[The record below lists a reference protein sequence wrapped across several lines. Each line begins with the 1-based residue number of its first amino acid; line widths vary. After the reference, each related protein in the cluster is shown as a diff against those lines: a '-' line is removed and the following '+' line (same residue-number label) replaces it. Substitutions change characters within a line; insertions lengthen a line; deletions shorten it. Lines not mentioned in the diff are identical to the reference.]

1 MSDATGRAVLQVA
14 ATAAGYYFGGPFG
27 AAIGSYLGAQAGY
40 AIFPLD
46 PVEGPRLSDLRATQS
61 TYGAALPIAFGSV
74 RVAGTVIWWS
84 GLREVQVQQQSGGK
98 GGPEVTTN
106 TYEYFADVALALCEG
121 PIVGVGRIWADQ
133 DLVYNVGAGAGIS
146 DLWANPEFADGVTL
160 YLGTETQ
167 LADPTMEAAL
177 GVGNVPGYRG
187 TAYIVIRNMRL
198 TGTGGRVQNL
208 MFEVVTDGSVSGVR
222 RVVDTTGVV
231 TYSYSNIPRI
241 TSIDGVV
248 RVINTT
254 GTIAHLYSL
263 AGTYLG
269 LEQRNEQDS
278 EWLPNSGPT
287 SNHWLVM
294 RTFDGRRIYALTW
307 VVSTFTSSDLVCSV
321 GGMFVTLMPALGLTP
336 TQRIIAACG
345 CADGRHMMIVLGDSS
360 IHPSNATAFMVVRY
374 NGGGPPLTVVRTG
387 TTSGIGAE
395 LFAGNASNSNFAVSA
410 AMLETDLRHYWVAY
424 PGGGPLAVRRIDDD
438 GVLRNAFTIAL
449 PELGLVAPPT
459 VWADRSVCWLVG
471 QDRVFGFTRTD
482 AYTSAAVP
490 LATVVQRL
498 CERVGLDSTL
508 RNTAGLTGTVD
519 GYAIGRR
526 MTARA
531 ALDALRTVYAFDA
544 VESGG
549 QVRFFTR
556 GGAPVATVSYAD
568 LLDSAQRGAVQSQ
581 WAAEEELPNRVDL
594 QYLSAPADYQEAV
607 QTARRAFGGNVDP
620 LTVSVPVVLADG
632 AAQAIAKRL
641 LFEAAVARV
650 PRRFALPRKW
660 SLIEA
665 GDVVTLALESG
676 ETRRVRVLRDNRNR
690 GTVQVEAI
698 DDDVDV
704 YTQAGAGQTVA
715 TGQTTVN
722 ALTPTLL
729 RLLDLPPLRDADD
742 TLHWYVA
749 ASGLDANWPGAV
761 LYRSTERSG
770 PYDQAGSVFT
780 TSTLGAAEGVLGN
793 YLGGNTV
800 DELNRVDVTLT
811 TGTLASVTLLEMLNG
826 ANAAVL
832 GNEIIQFRTATLVS
846 GTRYTLSGLLR
857 GRLGTEDGMTT
868 HADGERFVLLNPAAT
883 GKIVQDT
890 DQLNVLRYWKP
901 VTAGRRLQD
910 TLEQSATLTGRSLRP
925 LAPVFVAAGR
935 TGTASNVLIRWTRRG
950 RISASWLD
958 QVDVPLGESAERY
971 DVEILNPSGSAV
983 VRTFSGL
990 TVPEVAYSSAQM
1002 TADLGGVPATL
1013 NVRVYQLSGRVGRGV
1028 PAVASV
1034 QVLAPRLSFRYWRVW
1049 VTAINGG
1056 SRLSIDELRYR
1067 DFAGNILTTPSSPVV
1082 VSSAFGG
1089 RPGSRAFDGDN
1100 LTDWSSASASMPQ
1113 NIQVD
1118 MGTPQEVVTL
1128 GIDVP
1133 AGGFEINAPRDFLV
1147 EGSNDATNWT
1157 TVLTVVNSTG
1167 WGPGEERTFTVQ

>member
-14 ATAAGYYFGGPFG
+14 GTAAGNYFGGPFG

-40 AIFPLD
+40 AVFPLD

-61 TYGAALPIAFGSV
+61 TYGAALTIAFGSV
-74 RVAGTVIWWS
+74 RVASTVIWWS

-198 TGTGGRVQNL
+198 TRTGGRVPNL

-231 TYSYSNIPRI
+231 TYSYTNIPRI

-269 LEQRNEQDS
+269 LEQRNDQDS
-278 EWLPNSGPT
+278 EWLPNSGPS
-287 SNHWLVM
+287 SNYWLVM
-294 RTFDGRRIYALTW
+294 RTFDARRIYVLTW
-307 VVSTFTSSDLVCSV
+307 VVSVFSASDIVVSV
-321 GGMFVTLMPALGLTP
+321 GGSFLSLRPALGLTA

-345 CADGRHMMIVLGDSS
+345 CADGRHLMIVLGDSS
-360 IHPSNATAFMVVRY
+360 LHPSNATSYIVARY
-374 NGGGPPLTVVRTG
+374 DSGPSLVVVRTG
-387 TTSGIGAE
+387 ACSGLGNE
-395 LFAGNASNSNFAVSA
+395 LFAGNGSNTSKAVSA
-410 AMLETDLRHYWVAY
+410 AMLESDLRHYWVAY
-424 PGGGPLAVRRIDDD
+424 PGGGLVVRRIDDD
-438 GVLRNAFTIAL
+438 GVLRNAF
-449 PELGLVAPPT
+449 LVSLAGIGSPISPPS
-459 VWADRSVCWLVG
+459 VWADRAVCWLVINNV
-471 QDRVFGFTRTD
+471 VFGFTRSE
-482 AYTSAAVP
+482 AYTSATVP

-498 CERVGLDSTL
+498 CDRVGLDSTL
-508 RNTAGLTGTVD
+508 RNTTGLTGTVD

-556 GGAPVATVSYAD
+556 GGAPVATVPYVD

-620 LTVSVPVVLADG
+620 LTVSVPVVLADS

-676 ETRRVRVLRDNRNR
+676 EARRVRVLRDNRNR
-690 GTVQVEAI
+690 GSVQVEAI

-749 ASGLDANWPGAV
+749 ASGLDATWPGTV
-761 LYRSTERSG
+761 LYRAIERSG

-868 HADGERFVLLNPAAT
+868 HAAGERFVLLNPAAT
-883 GKIVQDT
+883 FRLVQDT

-910 TLEQSATLTGRSLRP
+910 TLEQTATLTGRSLRP
-925 LAPVFVAAGR
+925 LAPVQLAAGR
-935 TGTASNVLIRWTRRG
+935 TGTGQDILIRWTRRG
-950 RISASWLD
+950 RLSASWLD
-958 QVDVPLGESAERY
+958 QVDVPLGEATERY
-971 DVEILNPSGSAV
+971 DVEVLNAAGSAV

-990 TVPEVAYSSAQM
+990 TVPEVTYTSAQM
-1002 TADLGGVPATL
+1002 TADFGAVPL
-1013 NVRVYQLSGRVGRGV
+1013 SVQVRVYQLSARIGRGL
-1028 PAVASV
+1028 P
-1034 QVLAPRLSFRYWRVW
+1034 
-1049 VTAINGG
+1049 
-1056 SRLSIDELRYR
+1056 
-1067 DFAGNILTTPSSPVV
+1067 
-1082 VSSAFGG
+1082 
-1089 RPGSRAFDGDN
+1089 
-1100 LTDWSSASASMPQ
+1100 ASA
-1113 NIQVD
+1113 NVL
-1118 MGTPQEVVTL
+1118 V
-1128 GIDVP
+1128 
-1133 AGGFEINAPRDFLV
+1133 AP
-1147 EGSNDATNWT
+1147 
-1157 TVLTVVNSTG
+1157 
-1167 WGPGEERTFTVQ
+1167 